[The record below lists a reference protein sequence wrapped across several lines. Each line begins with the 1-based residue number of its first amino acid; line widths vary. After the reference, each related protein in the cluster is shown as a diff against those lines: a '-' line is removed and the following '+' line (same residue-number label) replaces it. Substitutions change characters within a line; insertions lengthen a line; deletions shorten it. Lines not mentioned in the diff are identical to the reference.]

1 MSTTQ
6 LRTTINSV
14 HLPCNSTF
22 GYNHNTLTHPLT
34 RSRSLSVYLQGHV
47 PKGNNL
53 LEYVSRAPPAT
64 HRLYCTLVPS
74 TASSSSNSS
83 GSQRSRHPNTYTLY
97 VEHLGTLI
105 PILEATRRNSKIRP
119 SFTISLPSSV
129 SSTDTLPYTSR
140 TQPEATPHDSMNE
153 IGDNSHTT
161 NCQLRGINADN
172 PEAHNSLNTESGIQL
187 ACNEND
193 TESPRTMHSTTTQE
207 SQRVSQSA
215 TTSRHLAE
223 VSSHLIASKFKIQSL
238 THRLSADLGSIT
250 IKTSFL
256 HIQPRKVVVNLPVSE
271 TDSGIESDIS
281 GYSSGEDSG
290 NLSSDPLLDSLSSM
304 EELEAQPSTTATAT
318 TVKQP
323 EPQTHHRAQ
332 SRSRVSTAVSTAD
345 AGTIPSES
353 QIVTIHSKT
362 PTWNEHHMIY
372 QLDFGGRVTTKSAK
386 NFQLEIGSEQ
396 VRTIHNNTHM

>member
-1 MSTTQ
+1 
-6 LRTTINSV
+6 
-14 HLPCNSTF
+14 
-22 GYNHNTLTHPLT
+22 
-34 RSRSLSVYLQGHV
+34 
-47 PKGNNL
+47 
-53 LEYVSRAPPAT
+53 
-64 HRLYCTLVPS
+64 
-74 TASSSSNSS
+74 
-83 GSQRSRHPNTYTLY
+83 
-97 VEHLGTLI
+97 
-105 PILEATRRNSKIRP
+105 
-119 SFTISLPSSV
+119 
-129 SSTDTLPYTSR
+129 
-140 TQPEATPHDSMNE
+140 
-153 IGDNSHTT
+153 
-161 NCQLRGINADN
+161 
-172 PEAHNSLNTESGIQL
+172 
-187 ACNEND
+187 
-193 TESPRTMHSTTTQE
+193 MHSTSTQE

-281 GYSSGEDSG
+281 SGEESG
-290 NLSSDPLLDSLSSM
+290 ILSSDPLLDSLSSM
-304 EELEAQPSTTATAT
+304 EELEAQPSTTTTAT

-332 SRSRVSTAVSTAD
+332 SRSRATAVSTAD
-345 AGTIPSES
+345 AGTIPAES

-396 VRTIHNNTHM
+396 VRTLHSTCTV

>member
-1 MSTTQ
+1 M
-6 LRTTINSV
+6 
-14 HLPCNSTF
+14 
-22 GYNHNTLTHPLT
+22 
-34 RSRSLSVYLQGHV
+34 
-47 PKGNNL
+47 PKGSNL
-53 LEYVSRAPPAT
+53 LEYVSRPPPSS
-64 HRLYCTLVPS
+64 HRLYCTLIPS
-74 TASSSSNSS
+74 ASSLSTSSSSSGSS
-83 GSQRSRHPNTYTLY
+83 GSQRSRHPHTYTLY

-105 PILEATRRNSKIRP
+105 PILEATRRSSKIRP
-119 SFTISLPSSV
+119 SFTISLPSSIT
-129 SSTDTLPYTSR
+129 SSDTLPYISR

-153 IGDNSHTT
+153 IGDNPPTT

-193 TESPRTMHSTTTQE
+193 TYSPRTLHSASLQE
-207 SQRVSQSA
+207 NQRTAQSG
-215 TTSRHLAE
+215 TSSRYLAE

-238 THRLSADLGSIT
+238 SPRLSGDLGSIT

-256 HIQPRKVVVNLPVSE
+256 HIQPRKVVVNLPISE
-271 TDSGIESDIS
+271 TDSGIESDVS
-281 GYSSGEDSG
+281 GYSSGEDSA
-290 NLSSDPLLDSLSSM
+290 SSLTDPLLDSLSSM
-304 EELEAQPSTTATAT
+304 EELEAQSNT
-318 TVKQP
+318 TVATSTNKQP

-345 AGTIPSES
+345 AGTIPPES

-396 VRTIHNNTHM
+396 VRRNISVCVCVCVCVCVHYHVHVCVLGV